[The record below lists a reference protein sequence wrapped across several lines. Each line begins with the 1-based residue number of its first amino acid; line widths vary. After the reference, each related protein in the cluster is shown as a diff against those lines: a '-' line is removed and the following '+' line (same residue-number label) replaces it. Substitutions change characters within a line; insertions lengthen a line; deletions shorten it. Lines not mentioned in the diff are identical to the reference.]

1 MHIVVL
7 GAGAGGGLPQWNC
20 NCPVCRLA
28 WDGSDRVV
36 ARTQSAIAVSADGVD
51 WALINCSPDLRQQI
65 IATPQLHP
73 RDPGTFGRRDTPINA
88 VVLTNADVDHI
99 AGLLTLREKQRFD
112 LFATPRIL
120 DVLDRNGIFS
130 VLDPEFVARREFALG
145 SPVEI
150 SPGLKVEGF
159 TVPGKVALFLEGGA
173 GTEGEGL
180 EIGAETED
188 TIGLKFTSSG
198 GSASAYYIPGCAA
211 MTAGLSARLKGAD
224 LVLFDGT
231 VWLDDEMI
239 SHGVGV
245 KTGHRMGHMSMAGP
259 GGSLAAFADLDVER
273 KIFIHINNTNP
284 VLVEGSE
291 ERAHVAEQGWDVAY
305 DGMELV
311 L

>member
-1 MHIVVL
+1 MHILIL

-28 WDGSDRVV
+28 WDGDDRVF
-36 ARTQSAIAVSADGVD
+36 ARTQSAIAASADGVH

-65 IATPQLHP
+65 IATPRLHP
-73 RDPGTFGRRDTPINA
+73 RDPETYGRRDTPIDA

-99 AGLLTLREKQRFD
+99 AGLLTLREKQRFA
-112 LFATPRIL
+112 LFATTRIL

-130 VLDPEFVARREFALG
+130 VLDPECVDRREFALG

-150 SPGLKVEGF
+150 APGLEVEAF
-159 TVPGKVALFLEGGA
+159 TVPGKVALFLEGDAGA
-173 GTEGEGL
+173 QGEGL

-188 TIGLKFTSSG
+188 TIGLRLAAR
-198 GSASAYYIPGCAA
+198 GSDKAAYYIPGCAA
-211 MTAGLSARLKGAD
+211 MTDRLNARLKGAD

-231 VWLDDEMI
+231 VWQDDEMI
-239 SHGVGV
+239 SHGVGQ

-259 GGSLAAFADLDVER
+259 DGSLAAFADLDVGR
-273 KIFIHINNTNP
+273 KIYIHINNTNP
-284 VLVEGSE
+284 VLVEDSP
-291 ERAHVAEQGWDVAY
+291 ERAQVRDSGWDVAH

-311 L
+311 V

>member
-28 WDGSDRVV
+28 WDGSNRVIS
-36 ARTQSAIAVSADGVD
+36 RTQSAIAVSADGVD

-73 RDPGTFGRRDTPINA
+73 RDPETFGPRDTPINA

-99 AGLLTLREKQRFD
+99 AGLLTLREKQAFD

-120 DVLDRNGIFS
+120 DVLEANGIFS
-130 VLDPEFVARREFALG
+130 VLDPEFVSRREFALG
-145 SPVEI
+145 NPVDI
-150 SPGLKVEGF
+150 APGLQVEGF

-173 GTEGEGL
+173 GAAGEGL
-180 EIGAETED
+180 DIGAETED
-188 TIGLKFTSSG
+188 TIGLKFTAAD
-198 GSASAYYIPGCAA
+198 GSKSAYYIPGCAA
-211 MTAGLSARLKGAD
+211 MTDELSTRLKGAD

-259 GGSLAAFADLDVER
+259 GGSLAAFADLDVAR
-273 KIFIHINNTNP
+273 KVYIHINNTNP
-284 VLVEGSE
+284 VLVEGSQ
-291 ERAHVAEQGWDVAY
+291 ERAQVTEQGWDVAY
-305 DGMELV
+305 DGMELE